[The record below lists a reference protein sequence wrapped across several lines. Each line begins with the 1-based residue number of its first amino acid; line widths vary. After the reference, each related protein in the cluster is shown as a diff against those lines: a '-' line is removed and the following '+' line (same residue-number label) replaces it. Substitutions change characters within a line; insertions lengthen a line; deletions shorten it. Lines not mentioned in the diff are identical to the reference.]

1 MRHRT
6 VDVVI
11 VGGGPGGLSAALVLG
26 RSCRSV
32 VLIDSGHPRN
42 EVTYESHGFLTRD
55 GIKPFELR
63 KLAQEQM
70 KKYDNVSIVNDLV
83 ENVEKEM
90 GTFITTTQNEM
101 VIVSRKMI
109 FATGLKEHLPSIS
122 GLSQTYGKSVFSCPY
137 CDAWEHRDQPL
148 AVIGNEKNLIHYI
161 RLIYNWSQDLVV
173 ATNGPAVLTKQEKK
187 ELERHK
193 VRLVEAKI
201 SELTSTDGVLEKLVF
216 ADGESLKRKAAF
228 LVNTGAEQAT
238 MLPEKLGVKL
248 NEKGA
253 FETKEHGKTN
263 IDGLYIIGDA
273 AKRFTG
279 LIGAA
284 SEGYETGVTMN
295 HEFVEEDWLIEDHN
309 LE

>member
-1 MRHRT
+1 MEHRT

-32 VLIDSGHPRN
+32 ALIDSGHPRN

-63 KLAQEQM
+63 EIAQEQM
-70 KKYDNVSIVNDLV
+70 NKYDNVSMVNDLV
-83 ENVEKEM
+83 LNVEKKR
-90 GTFITTTQNEM
+90 GAFITTTQNGK
-101 VIVSRKMI
+101 VFVSRKMI
-109 FATGLKEHLPSIS
+109 FATGLKENLPIIS

-161 RLIYNWSQDLVV
+161 RLIFNWSQDLIV
-173 ATNGPAVLTKQEKK
+173 ATNGPAVLSEQDRTD
-187 ELERHK
+187 LEYHG
-193 VRLVEAKI
+193 VRLIETEI
-201 SELTSTDGVLEKLVF
+201 TELTSTEGVLEEIVF

-238 MLPEKLGVKL
+238 MLPKKLGVKL

-253 FETKEHGKTN
+253 FNTTEHGKTN
-263 IDGLYIIGDA
+263 VDGLYIIGDA

-295 HEFVEEDWLIEDHN
+295 HEFVEEDWLNKE
-309 LE
+309 

>member
-1 MRHRT
+1 MELRT
-6 VDVVI
+6 ADVVI

-63 KLAQEQM
+63 ELAQEQM

-83 ENVEKEM
+83 KNVENKK
-90 GTFITTTQNEM
+90 GSFTTTTQNGT

-122 GLSQTYGKSVFSCPY
+122 GLTQTYGKSVFSCPY

-161 RLIYNWSQDLVV
+161 RLIFNWSQDLIV
-173 ATNGPAVLTKQEKK
+173 ATNGPAVLTKHERT
-187 ELERHK
+187 ELDHHG
-193 VRLVEAKI
+193 VRLVETEIK
-201 SELTSTDGVLEKLVF
+201 ELTSTDGELEEIAF

-228 LVNTGAEQAT
+228 LVNTGAAQAT
-238 MLPEKLGVKL
+238 MLPEKLGIRL

-253 FETKEHGKTN
+253 FETKEHGRTN
-263 IDGLYIIGDA
+263 IEGLYIIGDA

-284 SEGYETGVTMN
+284 SEGYEAGVTMN
-295 HEFVEEDWLIEDHN
+295 HEFVEEDWLN
-309 LE
+309 KV